1 MGNLFQRS
9 PPPHDPEDP
18 PSMGTDDPS
27 SLRTA
32 ATVSMKDHLRRWWN
46 QVLLTWAVMFFCFFC
61 MTYDLIYHGT
71 FTTITN
77 VALPVATSAFMLHF
91 NMKTPAPKKQ
101 VKAVT
106 SSITP
111 QVAQTPS
118 SLGTPPPLLQASTP
132 PALQVVPLSD
142 EDE

>member
-32 ATVSMKDHLRRWWN
+32 SSVSMKDHLRRWWN

-61 MTYDLIYHGT
+61 MTFDLIYHGT

-91 NMKTPAPKKQ
+91 NMKTPAPKKKSS
-101 VKAVT
+101 VIT
-106 SSITP
+106 SP
-111 QVAQTPS
+111 VAQTPS
-118 SLGTPPPLLQASTP
+118 SPGTPPLLPASTP
-132 PALQVVPLSD
+132 PALQVMPLSD